1 MSAKAV
7 EKPKNSGKWGVR
19 ICKDGSE
26 QYRRTASRAAAEKLA
41 AMINVELV
49 RVGLGLDPEKR
60 VKQPT
65 LAVYAALWLET
76 YIKPP
81 MRSAGTYTKYR
92 GLLDNHLLPA
102 LGRKR
107 LESFRRA
114 TIRDALLA
122 IYNSPGQP
130 SQSLI
135 EVMIAVLSGIF
146 AMAVDSEL
154 IAANPVTDIG
164 RSLRLPRQ
172 MKKEFAPFT
181 GAEAEAVL
189 AALEQHYPAS
199 YPLFLTL
206 FMTGMRLGE
215 AIALRWDDI
224 SFKGRR
230 IKVQRTATHQVVHLT
245 TKTHAARMVDM
256 SHGLQVVLLQLK
268 KEAAPGAL
276 YCFEQGGQLPA
287 QRSMLRWFSKAQAL
301 AGVSR
306 RRIHD
311 IRHTYASRLLSA
323 GESPVYVSR
332 QLGHKNFQITVDT
345 YTKWIP
351 TADGR
356 PVNLLDRPQ
365 AK

>member
-1 MSAKAV
+1 MSAKVV

-19 ICKDGSE
+19 ICKDGGES
-26 QYRRTASRAAAEKLA
+26 YRRTASKAAAEKLA
-41 AMINVELV
+41 GLINIELV
-49 RVGLGLDPEKR
+49 RVELGLTPKQAAP
-60 VKQPT
+60 QPT
-65 LAVYAALWLET
+65 LATYAALWLDT

-81 MRSAGTYTKYR
+81 MRSAGTYSKYR

-122 IYNSPGQP
+122 IYNGPGQP

-135 EVMIAVLSGIF
+135 EVMTAVLSGIF

-154 IAANPVTDIG
+154 IAANPVADIG
-164 RSLRLPRQ
+164 RSLRLPRE
-172 MKKEFAPFT
+172 MKKEFTPFS
-181 GAEAEAVL
+181 GAEVERVL
-189 AALEQHYPAS
+189 TAIEQHYPAS

-215 AIALRWDDI
+215 AIALQWHDI
-224 SFKGRR
+224 NFRTRQIR
-230 IKVQRTATHQVVHLT
+230 IERTASHQVVHTT

-256 SHGLQVVLLQLK
+256 NNSLTMALTALK
-268 KEAAPGAL
+268 AAADPAAA

-287 QRSMLRWFSKAQAL
+287 QCSMLRWFSKAQQL
-301 AGVSR
+301 AGVNR

-351 TADGR
+351 SEDGQPVSLLER
-356 PVNLLDRPQ
+356 PP
-365 AK
+365 K